1 MFGKEEGAMAG
12 TAAAVPAFFMPQCAL
27 NTRQSVR
34 EPLRS
39 AHAATTLMR
48 AVFIQTK
55 YECKIID
62 LDRTSI
68 AGAIENHGGFL
79 RIYYDNSSVRQL
91 AAGEHA
97 RVDAFDR

>member
-1 MFGKEEGAMAG
+1 
-12 TAAAVPAFFMPQCAL
+12 
-27 NTRQSVR
+27 
-34 EPLRS
+34 
-39 AHAATTLMR
+39 MR

-55 YECKIID
+55 YESKIID